1 MRFMAISKVGVVG
14 GGLMGSGI
22 AQSAAQAGY
31 EVLLAEV
38 NQELLDKGMQ
48 RVHGAWQMLTGKGKI
63 TEGQAAEYRGRIRG
77 TLDLAEFGDRDLVI
91 EAIIENLDEKKRLF
105 TTLDAIVPAGTIIA
119 SNTSSLPIMEMA
131 AVTGREDRIAGLH
144 FFNPVPVMKLVE
156 IVRSI
161 ATSDATVAELRGFAT
176 SLGKTPIVAKD
187 TAGFVVNFLLIPY
200 MLSAV
205 RMFENGIASMEDID
219 TGMKL
224 GCGYPMGPFELLDYV
239 GLDTTLYAAE
249 AIYKEYPDPAYA
261 PPTLLRRMVGA
272 DRFGRKNGKG
282 FYTQWVS
289 EKPNA

>member
-1 MRFMAISKVGVVG
+1 MAIQKVGIVG

-22 AQSAAQAGY
+22 AQTAAQSGY
-31 EVLLAEV
+31 DVILAEV

-48 RVHGAWQMLTGKGKI
+48 RVHSAWQMLQGKGRI
-63 TEGQAAEYRGRIRG
+63 TEDKAAEYRGHIRG
-77 TLDLAEFGDRDLVI
+77 TLDLGEFADRDIVI
-91 EAIIENLDEKKRLF
+91 EAIIENLDEKRVLF
-105 TTLDAIVPAGTIIA
+105 KKLDQIVQPGAILA
-119 SNTSSLPIMEMA
+119 SNTSSLPIIEMA
-131 AVTGREDRIAGLH
+131 AVTTRQARVAGIH
-144 FFNPVPVMKLVE
+144 FFNPAPVMKLVE
-156 IVRSI
+156 IVRTI
-161 ATSDATVAELRGFAT
+161 ATSDETVSDLRTFAE

-205 RMFENGIASMEDID
+205 RMYENGLATKEDID

-261 PPTLLRRMVGA
+261 PPTLLRRMVQA
-272 DRFGRKNGKG
+272 GRYGKKNGKG
-282 FYTQWVS
+282 FYVGA
-289 EKPNA
+289 EADK

>member
-1 MRFMAISKVGVVG
+1 MAIKKVGVVG

-31 EVLLAEV
+31 DVLLAEV
-38 NQELLDKGMQ
+38 NQDLLDTGMK
-48 RVHGAWQMLTGKGKI
+48 RAHGAWQMLIGKGKI
-63 TEGQAAEYRGRIRG
+63 TADQAAEYKERIHG
-77 TLDLAEFGDRDLVI
+77 TLRLDDFSDCDMVI
-91 EAIIENLDEKKRLF
+91 EAVIENLDEKKKLF
-105 TTLDAIVPAGTIIA
+105 KTLDGIVPTGNLIV

-131 AVTGREDRIAGLH
+131 AVTTREGRVAGLH

-161 ATSDATVAELRGFAT
+161 ATSDQTVEELRQFAL

-187 TAGFVVNFLLIPY
+187 TGGFIVNFLLIPY
-200 MLSAV
+200 LLSAV
-205 RMFENGIASMEDID
+205 RMYENGIASMADID

-261 PPTLLRRMVGA
+261 PPTLLRRMVQSG
-272 DRFGRKNGKG
+272 RYGRKNGKG
-282 FYTQWVS
+282 FYAGTDKEPQ
-289 EKPNA
+289 KK

>member
-1 MRFMAISKVGVVG
+1 MAIHKVGVVG

-31 EVLLAEV
+31 DVVLAEV
-38 NQELLDKGMQ
+38 NQDLLDKGMA

-63 TEGQAAEYRGRIRG
+63 TEDQAAEYRGRIRG
-77 TLDLAEFGDRDLVI
+77 TLDMAEFGDRDLII
-91 EAIIENLDEKKRLF
+91 EAIIENLDEKKKLF
-105 TTLDAIVPAGTIIA
+105 KTLDGIAPAGSIIA

-131 AVTGREDRIAGLH
+131 AVTGREARVAGLH

-161 ATSDATVAELRGFAT
+161 ATSDATVEDLRAFAT
-176 SLGKTPIVAKD
+176 TLGKTPIVAKD
-187 TAGFVVNFLLIPY
+187 IAGFVVNFLLIPY
-200 MLSAV
+200 MLSAI
-205 RMFENGIASMEDID
+205 RMYEHGIATKEDID

-249 AIYKEYPDPAYA
+249 AIYAEYPDPAYA
-261 PPTLLRRMVGA
+261 PPTLLRRMVQA
-272 DRFGRKNGKG
+272 GRYGKKNGRG
-282 FYTQWVS
+282 FYVGAGN
-289 EKPNA
+289 E

>member
-1 MRFMAISKVGVVG
+1 MVLKKVGVVG

-31 EVLLAEV
+31 HVLLAEV
-38 NQELLDKGMQ
+38 NQELLEKGMQ

-63 TEGQAAEYRGRIRG
+63 TTDQAAEYKERIHG
-77 TLDLAEFGDRDLVI
+77 TLRLEDFSDRDLVI
-91 EAIIENLDEKKRLF
+91 EAVIENLDEKRKLF
-105 TTLDAIVPAGTIIA
+105 KTLDGIVPAGNIIA

-131 AVTGREDRIAGLH
+131 AVTAREGRVAGLH

-156 IVRSI
+156 IVKSI
-161 ATSDATVAELRGFAT
+161 ATSDQTVEELRQFAV

-187 TAGFVVNFLLIPY
+187 TGGFVVNFLLIPY
-200 MLSAV
+200 LLSAV
-205 RMFENGIASMEDID
+205 RMYENGVASMEDID

-261 PPTLLRRMVGA
+261 PPTLLRRMVQSG
-272 DRFGRKNGKG
+272 RYGRKNGKG
-282 FYTQWVS
+282 FYVG
-289 EKPNA
+289 AD